1 MKKIFKFAAIVA
13 AAAALFSCTEKPE
26 PTPTPDDKPG
36 QEQEQEKPAE
46 LNENIAFTIELTS
59 VTESEAKFSI
69 KHNGVKADT
78 WHYFATTETDV
89 TAAIE
94 AEVAALMAEGKSLQS
109 STSKNVT
116 VRGLQPETNYTLVVF
131 GLSVK
136 GQVYGQP
143 KTKTFTT
150 ESAPVVIEGYQ
161 INPAWHVEYVGE
173 YEEGGK
179 VYEDVVYVES
189 SDANTYFTTA
199 WPKDYFEELGIEAIA
214 AAEIEGWNELIAQ
227 YGITWN
233 DVVMSGPTL
242 SQVTIDT
249 QYGDEWYILAIGAD
263 NKGNLTGY
271 YAMSELVSFVEEEM
285 TEGYAA
291 WLGDWTITGSNG
303 LTQNVTFSKGK
314 ANKTFIMTGYEGP
327 DAEGLDVTVDWLEE
341 DGIWAIYNQNLGTYS
356 FGSYGNGDIWFLGEG
371 EEGDIYLSELPI
383 CMGGT
388 FEDGTLGSVGYE
400 ESYELEDGT
409 PMTYK
414 VVTMEYLAYLT
425 DSGKLSY
432 ITGTYETGYPTF
444 PMVFTPATKASTA
457 STKEFAGMKKSIKNI
472 NFNNGFEFK
481 AFVTDKTFMV
491 R

>member
-26 PTPTPDDKPG
+26 PDPTPEDKPG

-46 LNENIAFTIELTS
+46 LNENIKFTLELND
-59 VTESEAKFSI
+59 VTENSVKVKV
-69 KHNGVKADT
+69 KHDGVKADT
-78 WHYFATTETDV
+78 WHYFATTESDI

-94 AEVAALMAEGKSLQS
+94 AEVAALAGKSVQS
-109 STSKNVT
+109 STSKTVT
-116 VRGLQPETNYTLVVF
+116 VRGLEAETAYTFVVF
-131 GLSVK
+131 GISTEGV
-136 GQVYGQP
+136 VYGQP
-143 KTKTFTT
+143 ATLAFETT
-150 ESAPVVIEGYQ
+150 AAPIEGFQ
-161 INPAWHVEYVGE
+161 VNPAWYVEYVGE

-189 SDANTYFTTA
+189 TDQNTYFTTA
-199 WPKDYFEELGIEAIA
+199 WPKAFFEELGIEAIA
-214 AAEIEGWNELIAQ
+214 AAEIETWNEIIAQ

-233 DVVMSGPTL
+233 DIVYSGTTL

-271 YAMSELVSFVEEEM
+271 YAMSELVTFVEEEM

-303 LTQNVTFSKGK
+303 ITQNVTFSKGK
-314 ANKTFIMTGYEGP
+314 ANQTYIMTGYEGP
-327 DAEGLDVTVDWLEE
+327 DAEGLDVTVDWMEE
-341 DGIWAIYNQNLGTYS
+341 EGCWVIYNQMIGTYN
-356 FGSYGNGDIWFLGEG
+356 FGQYGNGDVWFLGEG
-371 EEGDIYLSELPI
+371 EDESLFLSEIPI
-383 CMGGT
+383 CIGGT
-388 FEDGTLGSVGYE
+388 FEDGSLGAIGYE
-400 ESYELEDGT
+400 DTYEGEDGT

-425 DSGKLSY
+425 DHGQLSY
-432 ITGTYETGYPTF
+432 LTGTYQTGYPTF
-444 PMVFTPATKASTA
+444 PMTFTPATKASTT
-457 STKEFAGMKKSIKNI
+457 SVKEFAGMKKSIKNI